1 MRTIAIVVLSA
12 ALAAAIVSGIILY
25 QKSNKAQDALQA
37 SEEMVAE
44 LSVKLG
50 RVSEETSALQDRLK
64 QSSERIKELEGAR
77 SIISEL
83 EQVIAEKEKIIR
95 TLQKD
100 LQQESKANENLT
112 NKLASKEASL
122 AELQE
127 QLEDLAFHMRHLE
140 EEIAQG
146 HTEMEELTRELTPL
160 RKERATLEKKLDRLR
175 STHEA
180 LVSELENTVN
190 LQKHA
195 ISRYEDTIGTLREEL
210 KRERKTTE
218 FLKAELATKVTLLT
232 ELQEQFQGAQSRIH
246 FLEGEV
252 TDTRKELKGL
262 KARLYTLTG
271 KKALVETEV
280 ERMKSTYE
288 SLIADLKEQIEQQE
302 VTIEQFEQEISVTFV
317 DRILFDF
324 GKATITAEGE
334 EILQKVGETLRG
346 IEDRKIRV
354 VGHTDSRPILPE
366 YHYKFPSNWELSATR
381 ASAVVRHFQ
390 NEIGVDPRSLE
401 AVGRSFYDPVAS
413 NETPEK
419 RAKNRRVEIIIA
431 PMLE

>member
-25 QKSNKAQDALQA
+25 QKSNEVRDELQA
-37 SEEMVAE
+37 SGEMIAE

-50 RVSEETSALQDRLK
+50 QASEETAALQDQLK
-64 QSSERIKELEGAR
+64 DSSERIQELEGAQ

-83 EQVIAEKEKIIR
+83 EQVIAEKEKLIL

-100 LQQESKANENLT
+100 L
-112 NKLASKEASL
+112 
-122 AELQE
+122 E
-127 QLEDLAFHMRHLE
+127 Q
-140 EEIAQG
+140 EIAQE
-146 HTEMEELTRELTPL
+146 HNEVQELTRELMLL
-160 RKERATLEKKLDRLR
+160 RKEKAVLKEKLDQLR
-175 STHEA
+175 STHET

-190 LQKHA
+190 LQKLA
-195 ISRYEDTIGTLREEL
+195 ISRYEDTIGTVRKEL

-218 FLKAELATKVTLLT
+218 SLKAELASKDTLFN
-232 ELQEQFQGAQSRIH
+232 ELQEQFQGAQSRIR

-252 TDTRKELKGL
+252 AGSRKELKDL
-262 KARLYTLTG
+262 KERLYTLTG

-280 ERMKSTYE
+280 EQMKSTYE

-334 EILQKVGETLRG
+334 EILQKLGETLRG

-354 VGHTDSRPILPE
+354 VGHTDSRPIMPE
-366 YHYKFPSNWELSATR
+366 YHYKFPSNWELSSTR

-390 NEIGVDPRSLE
+390 NEIGLDPRILE

-431 PMLE
+431 PQLE